1 MTSRVPLRGVRYA
14 LPLTRALAL
23 TLTLTT
29 VLLAGCSGAADDPGG
44 EEKRD
49 TSARG
54 SASSRAGAGADSGG
68 GTGSGPGPEASAT
81 FEPDP
86 ARLPRTKASARA
98 FIDRVIAA
106 PDSFG
111 PGVVKRSPY
120 ESDPATWPVL
130 GEDCV
135 WQQRKPARSV
145 LATLTRSFELPAEKG
160 KGPVRLAAVVTVHRT
175 REDAA
180 WEMAES
186 IEESMRCPTQQL
198 REGEQI
204 GSMIAGALLGGEA
217 TQTASEDSL
226 TELGEYRSSELGGPH
241 HYFWQQAQTL
251 QFTVAVTGKGAKG
264 RTEREID
271 ELVVQAQGAMLAR
284 LESAVEKQS

>member
-1 MTSRVPLRGVRYA
+1 MGRVRYA
-14 LPLTRALAL
+14 LPLTLV
-23 TLTLTT
+23 T
-29 VLLAGCSGAADDPGG
+29 VLLAGCSGAPDDPGKAG
-44 EEKRD
+44 ERD
-49 TSARG
+49 ASTSA
-54 SASSRAGAGADSGG
+54 SASPDPG
-68 GTGSGPGPEASAT
+68 GTGTGPSPEEALV
-81 FEPDP
+81 PDP
-86 ARLPRTKASARA
+86 ARLPKTRAEARDL
-98 FIDRVIAA
+98 IDRVIAG

-135 WQQRKPARSV
+135 WQQRKPAPSV
-145 LATLTRSFELPAEKG
+145 LATLTRSFEVPAERG
-160 KGPVRLAAVVTVHRT
+160 KGPVRLGAVVTVHRT
-175 REDAA
+175 RSDAT

-217 TQTASEDSL
+217 TQTTSEDSL
-226 TELGEYRSSELGGPH
+226 SELGEYRSAELGGPH

-271 ELVVQAQGAMLAR
+271 ALVVHAQGTMLAR

>member
-1 MTSRVPLRGVRYA
+1 MTGRVPLRGVRFA
-14 LPLTRALAL
+14 LPLTRVLA
-23 TLTLTT
+23 LTLTT
-29 VLLAGCSGAADDPGG
+29 VLLAGCSGAAEDPGG
-44 EEKRD
+44 AEKRD
-49 TSARG
+49 TSASE

-68 GTGSGPGPEASAT
+68 GTGSGPGPGASAT

-98 FIDRVIAA
+98 FIDHVIAA

-160 KGPVRLAAVVTVHRT
+160 KGPVRLAAIVTVHRT

>member
-1 MTSRVPLRGVRYA
+1 MA
-14 LPLTRALAL
+14 
-23 TLTLTT
+23 LTLTT
-29 VLLAGCSGAADDPGG
+29 VLLAGCSGTADGPGG
-44 EEKRD
+44 AEKRD
-49 TSARG
+49 TSASE

-68 GTGSGPGPEASAT
+68 GTGNGPGPGASAT

-98 FIDRVIAA
+98 FIDHVIAA

-160 KGPVRLAAVVTVHRT
+160 KGPVRLAAIVTVHRT

>member
-1 MTSRVPLRGVRYA
+1 MTCHVPLRGGRLA
-14 LPLTRALAL
+14 LPLAL
-23 TLTLTT
+23 TLVT
-29 VLLAGCSGAADDPGG
+29 VLLAGCSGTADGPEKAG
-44 EEKRD
+44 KRD
-49 TSARG
+49 ASASTSTSAGTSTDR
-54 SASSRAGAGADSGG
+54 GG
-68 GTGSGPGPEASAT
+68 GTGAGPSPEKT

-86 ARLPRTKASARA
+86 ARLPKTRAEARD
-98 FIDRVIAA
+98 FIDRVIAG

-135 WQQRKPARSV
+135 WQQRKPAPSV
-145 LATLTRSFELPAEKG
+145 LATLTRSFEVPAEAG

-175 REDAA
+175 RRDAT

-204 GSMIAGALLGGEA
+204 GSMVAGALLGGEA
-217 TQTASEDSL
+217 TQNSSEDSL

-241 HYFWQQAQTL
+241 RYFWQQAQTL

-264 RTEREID
+264 RTDREID
-271 ELVVQAQGAMLAR
+271 ELVVQAQGTMLAR
-284 LESAVEKQS
+284 LESTVEKQS

>member
-1 MTSRVPLRGVRYA
+1 M
-14 LPLTRALAL
+14 
-23 TLTLTT
+23 T
-29 VLLAGCSGAADDPGG
+29 VLLAGCSGTADGP
-44 EEKRD
+44 EEAGKRD
-49 TSARG
+49 ASASTSAGTSTDRG
-54 SASSRAGAGADSGG
+54 GSTGAGPS
-68 GTGSGPGPEASAT
+68 PEKT

-86 ARLPRTKASARA
+86 ARLPKSRAEARD
-98 FIDRVIAA
+98 FIDRVIAG

-135 WQQRKPARSV
+135 WQQRKPAPSV
-145 LATLTRSFELPAEKG
+145 LATLTRSFEVPAEAG

-186 IEESMRCPTQQL
+186 VEESMRCPTQRL
-198 REGEQI
+198 REGETI
-204 GSMIAGALLGGEA
+204 GSLVAGALLGGESG
-217 TQTASEDSL
+217 QSSSEDFL
-226 TELGEYRSSELGGPH
+226 TEVGEYRSSELGGPH
-241 HYFWQQAQTL
+241 HYSWQQAQTL

-264 RTEREID
+264 RTKGEIGAWASK
-271 ELVVQAQGAMLAR
+271 AQGVMLSR
-284 LESAVEKQS
+284 LENAAEKRNRGPGDG

>member
-1 MTSRVPLRGVRYA
+1 MTGRVPLRGVRFA
-14 LPLTRALAL
+14 LPLTRVLA
-23 TLTLTT
+23 LTLTT
-29 VLLAGCSGAADDPGG
+29 VLLAGCSGTADGPGG
-44 EEKRD
+44 AEKRD
-49 TSARG
+49 TSASE

-68 GTGSGPGPEASAT
+68 GTGSGPGPGASAT

-98 FIDRVIAA
+98 FIDDVIAA

-160 KGPVRLAAVVTVHRT
+160 KGPVRLAAIVTVHRT

>member
-1 MTSRVPLRGVRYA
+1 MA
-14 LPLTRALAL
+14 
-23 TLTLTT
+23 LTLTT
-29 VLLAGCSGAADDPGG
+29 VLLAGCSGAADGPGG
-44 EEKRD
+44 AEKRD
-49 TSARG
+49 TSASE
-54 SASSRAGAGADSGG
+54 SASSRAGAGAGAGADSGG
-68 GTGSGPGPEASAT
+68 GTGSGPGPGASAT

-98 FIDRVIAA
+98 FIDDVIAA

-160 KGPVRLAAVVTVHRT
+160 KGPVRLAAIVTVHRT

-284 LESAVEKQS
+284 LESAVQKQR

>member
-1 MTSRVPLRGVRYA
+1 MTRV
-14 LPLTRALAL
+14 LA
-23 TLTLTT
+23 LTLTT

-44 EEKRD
+44 AEKRD
-49 TSARG
+49 TSASE

-68 GTGSGPGPEASAT
+68 GTGSGPGPGASAT

-98 FIDRVIAA
+98 FIDDVIAA

-198 REGEQI
+198 RDGEQI